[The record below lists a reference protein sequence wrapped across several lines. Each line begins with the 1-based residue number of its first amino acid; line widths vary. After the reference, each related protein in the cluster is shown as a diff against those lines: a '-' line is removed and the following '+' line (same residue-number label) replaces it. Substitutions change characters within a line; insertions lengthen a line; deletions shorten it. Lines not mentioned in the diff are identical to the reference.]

1 VLPDLGMTGAIVA
14 GIGATEFSKDSG
26 RSTMQLAAEAC
37 REAILDAGLAPR
49 DVDGMVTFTVDGND
63 ELDLMRNLGVDE
75 ITWWSRTPGGGV
87 GACAT
92 VQHAVAAIDSGMAD
106 TVLVYRAFNE
116 RSQFRFGQPHTR
128 PMGAAP
134 LDWYFTFGIDTPA
147 KMYALWFRRYM
158 HAYGA
163 TNEDFGRYTVSARRY
178 AATNPK
184 AWFYERPI
192 TLEDHQAS
200 RWIVEP
206 VLRLF
211 DCCQESDGGVAI
223 VVTRADRA
231 ADVDRPVK
239 IVAAADAHQRFASIT
254 ANYYHDDLAS
264 YPEAAACARLLFTRS
279 GLRPE
284 DIDVA
289 QIYENFSPL
298 VFYVLEAYGFCGPG
312 EAVDFVKEGNLD
324 IDGALP
330 TNTHGGLLGEAYIH
344 GINSIQE
351 GVRQVRGTAANQVA
365 GVDHALV
372 SSLNSGLIL
381 GRP

>member
-1 VLPDLGMTGAIVA
+1 MTGAIVA

-26 RSTMQLAAEAC
+26 RSTMQLAAEAS
-37 REAILDAGLAPR
+37 RAAILDAGLAPR
-49 DVDGMVTFTVDGND
+49 DVDGLVTFTVDGND
-63 ELDLMRNLGVDE
+63 ELELMRNVGVEE
-75 ITWWSRTPGGGV
+75 IRWWSRTPGGGV

-92 VQHAVAAIDSGMAD
+92 VQHAVAAIESGMAD

-116 RSQFRFGQPHTR
+116 RSQYRFGQPHAR
-128 PMGAAP
+128 PMTAAP

-158 HAYGA
+158 HDYGA

-178 AATNPK
+178 AATNPN

-239 IVAAADAHQRFASIT
+239 IVAAADAHHRFASIT

-264 YPEAAACARLLFTRS
+264 YPEAAACARLLFERA
-279 GLRPE
+279 GLRPS

-289 QIYENFSPL
+289 AIYENFSPL
-298 VFYVLEAYGFCGPG
+298 VFYVLEAYGFCGAG

-324 IDGALP
+324 IHGALP

-351 GVRQVRGTAANQVA
+351 GVRQLRGTAVNQVA
-365 GVDHALV
+365 DVDHALV

-381 GRP
+381 ARP

>member
-1 VLPDLGMTGAIVA
+1 VTGAAIT

-37 REAILDAGLAPR
+37 RAAILDAGLEPR
-49 DVDGMVTFTVDGND
+49 DIDGLVTFTVDGND
-63 ELDLMRNLGVDE
+63 ELQLMRSLGVEE
-75 ITWWSRTPGGGV
+75 IKWWSRTPGGGV

-92 VQHAVAAIDSGMAD
+92 VQHAVAAVISGMAES
-106 TVLVYRAFNE
+106 VLVYRAFNE
-116 RSQFRFGQPHTR
+116 RSQYRFGQPHAR
-128 PMGAAP
+128 PMGPAP
-134 LDWYFTFGIDTPA
+134 LDWYFNFGIDTPA

-184 AWFYERPI
+184 AWFFERPI
-192 TLEDHQAS
+192 TLDDHQAS

-206 VLRLF
+206 VLRLY
-211 DCCQESDGGVAI
+211 DCCQESDGGVAL
-223 VVTRADRA
+223 VVTSAARGADA
-231 ADVDRPVK
+231 EQPVT
-239 IVAAADAHQRFASIT
+239 IVAAADAHTRDASIV
-254 ANYYHDDLAS
+254 ANYYHDDLAT
-264 YPEAAACARLLFTRS
+264 YPEAAACARLLFERS
-279 GLRPE
+279 GLTPA

-289 QIYENFSPL
+289 EIYENFSPL
-298 VFYVLEAYGFCGPG
+298 VFYVLEAYGFCGRG
-312 EAVDFVKEGNLD
+312 EAPAFIGDGNLD

-351 GVRQVRGTAANQVA
+351 GVRQVRGTAVNQIADVE
-365 GVDHALV
+365 HCLV
-372 SSLNSGLIL
+372 SSLNSGLVL
-381 GRP
+381 ACP

>member
-1 VLPDLGMTGAIVA
+1 VTGALIA

-26 RSTMQLAAEAC
+26 RATLRLAAEAS
-37 REAILDAGLAPR
+37 RAAILDAGLTPA
-49 DVDGMVTFTVDGND
+49 DIDGMVTFTVDGND
-63 ELDLMRNLGVDE
+63 ELQLMRSLGVDE
-75 ITWWSRTPGGGV
+75 INWWSRTPGGGV

-92 VQHAVAAIDSGMAD
+92 VQHAVAAVTSGMANA
-106 TVLVYRAFNE
+106 VLVYRAFNE
-116 RSQFRFGQPHTR
+116 RSQHRFGQPHTQ
-128 PMGAAP
+128 PMGPAP
-134 LDWYFTFGIDTPA
+134 LDWYFNFGIDTPA

-192 TLEDHQAS
+192 TLDDHQAS

-211 DCCQESDGGVAI
+211 DCCQESDGGVAL
-223 VVTRADRA
+223 VVTRAERA
-231 ADVDRPVK
+231 ADVDQPVR
-239 IVAAADAHQRFASIT
+239 IVAAADAHHRDASIT
-254 ANYYHDDLAS
+254 SNYYHDDLAT
-264 YPEAAACARLLFTRS
+264 YPEAAACARLLFARA
-279 GLRPE
+279 GLSPA

-289 QIYENFSPL
+289 EIYENFSPL
-298 VFYVLEAYGFCGPG
+298 VFLVLEAYGFCGPG
-312 EAVDFVKEGNLD
+312 EAVPFVAAGNLD
-324 IDGALP
+324 AKGALP

-351 GVRQVRGTAANQVA
+351 GVRQVRGTAVNQVA
-365 GVDHALV
+365 NVDHCLV
-372 SSLNSGLIL
+372 SSLNSGLVL
-381 GRP
+381 GRV